1 MPHTAVPAAELA
13 VRLENLRRAMSAAH
27 PDWGMILLDSKIDL
41 YYFTGTMQEGA
52 LVIIPPDEAALFVRH
67 SYECAVRDSSF
78 ADIRPLGSFR
88 GIASAFP
95 HIPETVYVATR
106 TMTLQKLAMLQKY
119 LSFAPASI
127 DSILGGLRVVKSA
140 YELECMRHAGKI
152 HAKVLET
159 VAPALLRPGLSE
171 ARLCSEICTSMLD
184 HGAMGISRFN
194 QPAAEDVLGLASYSE
209 NSLMP
214 TALDSPSGTV
224 GTCIAMKSIGSTERL
239 LRGGDTVLLDIP
251 CGWRG
256 YHTDKSITFYFGDL
270 DENPK
275 ADLIRAA
282 HEQCIALE
290 KMTAELLRPG
300 AVPAE
305 IYEKILAAVDPA
317 FRDGFM
323 NSCKFLGH
331 SIGLTMDEAPVLA
344 KGFNDPVVPG
354 MTFAVEPKIALEGIG
369 LIGTENTYEV
379 TEDSA
384 AKSLTGDCE
393 TGLEIN
399 Y

>member
-1 MPHTAVPAAELA
+1 MPHTAVPASELTA
-13 VRLENLRRAMSAAH
+13 RLNELRRVMSATH
-27 PDWGMILLDSKIDL
+27 PDWKMILLDNKIDL

-52 LVIIPPDEAALFVRH
+52 LVITPDEAMLFVRH
-67 SYECAVRDSSF
+67 SYECAVRDSRF
-78 ADIRPLGSFR
+78 PDIRPLGSFR

-95 HIPETVYVATR
+95 EIPETVYVAAR
-106 TMTLQKLAMLQKY
+106 TMTLQKLTMLQKY
-119 LSFAPASI
+119 LPFAPSPI
-127 DSILGGLRVVKSA
+127 DGILSGLRSVKSE
-140 YELECMRHAGKI
+140 YELDCMRHAGKI

-171 ARLCSEICTSMLD
+171 ARLCAEICTSMLD
-184 HGAMGISRFN
+184 HGAMCISRYN
-194 QPAAEDVLGLASYSE
+194 QPAAEDVLGFSSFSE
-209 NSLMP
+209 NSLLP
-214 TALDSPSGTV
+214 AALDGPSGTV
-224 GTCIAMKSIGSTERL
+224 GTCIAMKSVGSTERL

-282 HEQCIALE
+282 HEQAVALE
-290 KMTAELLRPG
+290 KLTAELMRPG

-305 IYEKILAAVDPA
+305 IYAKVLEAVEPT
-317 FRDGFM
+317 FRDDFM
-323 NSCKFLGH
+323 NGCKFLGH
-331 SIGLTMDEAPVLA
+331 SIGLTMDESPVLA
-344 KGFNDPVVPG
+344 KGFNEPLETG
-354 MTFAVEPKIALEGIG
+354 MTIAVEPKIALPGIG

-379 TEDSA
+379 VADGP
-384 AKSLTGDCE
+384 AKSLTGACE

>member
-1 MPHTAVPAAELA
+1 
-13 VRLENLRRAMSAAH
+13 
-27 PDWGMILLDSKIDL
+27 
-41 YYFTGTMQEGA
+41 
-52 LVIIPPDEAALFVRH
+52 
-67 SYECAVRDSSF
+67 
-78 ADIRPLGSFR
+78 
-88 GIASAFP
+88 
-95 HIPETVYVATR
+95 
-106 TMTLQKLAMLQKY
+106 
-119 LSFAPASI
+119 
-127 DSILGGLRVVKSA
+127 
-140 YELECMRHAGKI
+140 
-152 HAKVLET
+152 
-159 VAPALLRPGLSE
+159 
-171 ARLCSEICTSMLD
+171 MLD

-209 NSLMP
+209 NGLMP